1 MPPIKFYCE
10 HQPTQG
16 LVKATRFTSSGG
28 QELITEIDKLAE
40 YGIVLNLFGS
50 SHTLQVFTDSYTS
63 QDTTFELEFSA
74 TVVE

>member
-1 MPPIKFYCE
+1 M
-10 HQPTQG
+10 
-16 LVKATRFTSSGG
+16 LVKARKLTSSG

-40 YGIVLNLFGS
+40 YGIVLNLSGS
-50 SHTLQVFTDSYTS
+50 SHTLEVFTDSYTS